1 MKYLCTYCDRRFM
14 LYNDFRRHLQIKQN
28 EKKSKNIITD
38 SMLEQLDKNRKS
50 LFLLIHNSAP
60 DI

>member
-1 MKYLCTYCDRRFM
+1 MNNLCIYCDRRFS
-14 LYNDFRRHLQIKQN
+14 LYNDFRRHLQTRQH
-28 EKKSKNIITD
+28 EKKSNTIFTD
-38 SMLEQLDKNRKS
+38 KILEQLDKNRKS

>member
-1 MKYLCTYCDRRFM
+1 MNNLCIYCDRRFS
-14 LYNDFRRHLQIKQN
+14 LYNDFRRHLQTRQY
-28 EKKSKNIITD
+28 EKKSNTIFTNKI
-38 SMLEQLDKNRKS
+38 LEQLDKNRKS